1 MPSTHGTSTSNS
13 ATTPPAYSWRATT
26 AFAPAG
32 STPLTTLTWG
42 SPSASARK
50 TASWPSRSSTAWTPV
65 RIRSCAMDPSAFART
80 SAVARLEPRAASLP
94 VSLIARSTPLARHVK
109 SASSGSPVSSAI
121 TVTRAPC
128 LSLRRRASSTACS
141 SHSLSRSLR
150 NERSRS
156 RPSLAISSSSTRSGT
171 ILSGTT
177 MSIPLPLSERA
188 EFARV
193 FVPRRHRRP
202 GRHGDDHEQEGRAPA
217 EHGGQED
224 GDAELAEQP
233 RLREH
238 RARERGREGEAED
251 RDPELH
257 LPFARAPDGA
267 RPAAPRERHPDAE
280 DEAAREGADAGRGE
294 DPLAP
299 VLEVGE
305 LEDREPE
312 RADQDRQCRGSR
324 VLAVA
329 RHEGLAEGTDQAEA
343 RPLEDDAEG
352 DAEEQED
359 PLRHVPP
366 ARVDPRQRE
375 EHQEEQRAD
384 PGLAAHAVG
393 PRARED
399 SRGPARPPRPVRQL
413 PEEIAEPEPGAH
425 EQPQHHAEA
434 RERERARR
442 AEEAADVAAEREHR
456 ADAHERAAERAL
468 AELPARRHADREL
481 AREER
486 GGEPAQEHA
495 QVDQRAGVEPGR
507 DEVGPLEDAD
517 PAQHP
522 VAPVPD
528 AVGRRERAVEREQGH
543 VDGRDQDCGAPHRP
557 RPLEEGGVL
566 LAEGRHG
573 VVIAASISSA
583 MSRTSSR
590 PSCPVAFTA
599 SSKRETS

>member
-13 ATTPPAYSWRATT
+13 AMTPPAYSWRATT

-65 RIRSCAMDPSAFART
+65 RIRSCAMDPSAF
-80 SAVARLEPRAASLP
+80 
-94 VSLIARSTPLARHVK
+94 
-109 SASSGSPVSSAI
+109 SGSPVSSAI

-177 MSIPLPLSERA
+177 MSMPVPLSERA

-193 FVPRRHRRP
+193 FVPRRERQI

-312 RADQDRQCRGSR
+312 RADQHRQRGGAR

-329 RHEGLAEGTDQAEA
+329 RHEGLAE
-343 RPLEDDAEG
+343 
-352 DAEEQED
+352 
-359 PLRHVPP
+359 
-366 ARVDPRQRE
+366 
-375 EHQEEQRAD
+375 
-384 PGLAAHAVG
+384 
-393 PRARED
+393 
-399 SRGPARPPRPVRQL
+399 
-413 PEEIAEPEPGAH
+413 
-425 EQPQHHAEA
+425 
-434 RERERARR
+434 
-442 AEEAADVAAEREHR
+442 
-456 ADAHERAAERAL
+456 
-468 AELPARRHADREL
+468 DR
-481 AREER
+481 
-486 GGEPAQEHA
+486 
-495 QVDQRAGVEPGR
+495 
-507 DEVGPLEDAD
+507 
-517 PAQHP
+517 
-522 VAPVPD
+522 
-528 AVGRRERAVEREQGH
+528 
-543 VDGRDQDCGAPHRP
+543 
-557 RPLEEGGVL
+557 
-566 LAEGRHG
+566 
-573 VVIAASISSA
+573 
-583 MSRTSSR
+583 
-590 PSCPVAFTA
+590 
-599 SSKRETS
+599 